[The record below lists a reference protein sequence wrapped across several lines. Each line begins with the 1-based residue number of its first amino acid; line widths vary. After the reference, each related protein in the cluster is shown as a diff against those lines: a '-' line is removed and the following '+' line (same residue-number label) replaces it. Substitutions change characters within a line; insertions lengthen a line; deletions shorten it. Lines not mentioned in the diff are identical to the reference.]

1 MVANESG
8 AVTLGYLKDAEG
20 TGDFFLYNTENATFS
35 PYEEVSISDTTSIIV
50 LSDTSNVKLP
60 KQYKEAKLTLNEK
73 EFPVWQDSSKED
85 TYVIYAMNNNGCLLY
100 TS

>member
-8 AVTLGYLKDAEG
+8 AVTLGYLKDADDV
-20 TGDFFLYNTENATFS
+20 GDFFLYNTENATFA

-85 TYVIYAMNNNGCLLY
+85 T
-100 TS
+100 SS